1 MYDKYQ
7 SPLSERYASKEM
19 QYIFS
24 PDKKFKTWIASARVK
39 GTFNKYSQLRSMSG
53 MNGAQVA
60 QRVLQAAG
68 IYDVQVRHVSG
79 SLTDHYDPRT
89 KTVNLSDPVYNATSV
104 AALGVAAHE
113 CGHAIQH
120 AKSYAPLSIRSALV
134 PIANFGSM
142 LAWPVILIGL
152 FFNTRSSGLIIDIGI
167 LLFSAAVLFQL
178 VTLPVEFD
186 ASRRAL
192 VMLRTQ
198 GILADDELRYT
209 RRVLKSAA
217 LTYVASAAAA
227 ILQLL
232 RIILITN
239 GRRRDD

>member
-1 MYDKYQ
+1 MGYYYWD
-7 SPLSERYASKEM
+7 PT
-19 QYIFS
+19 YILVVIGAVICM
-24 PDKKFKTWIASARVK
+24 IASARVK

-134 PIANFGSM
+134 AIANFGSM

-198 GILADDELRYT
+198 GILADDELKYT

>member
-1 MYDKYQ
+1 MGYYYWD
-7 SPLSERYASKEM
+7 PT
-19 QYIFS
+19 YILVVIGAVICM
-24 PDKKFKTWIASARVK
+24 IASARVK

-120 AKSYAPLSIRSALV
+120 AKNYAPLSIRSALV

-167 LLFSAAVLFQL
+167 ILFSAAVLFQL

-198 GILADDELRYT
+198 GILADDELKYT

>member
-1 MYDKYQ
+1 MGYYYWD
-7 SPLSERYASKEM
+7 PT
-19 QYIFS
+19 YILVVIGAVICM
-24 PDKKFKTWIASARVK
+24 IASARVK

-113 CGHAIQH
+113 CGHAMQYDEEYFPI
-120 AKSYAPLSIRSALV
+120 KIRAAV
-134 PIANFGSM
+134 IPIANIGSA
-142 LAWPVILIGL
+142 LSWPIILLGL
-152 FFNTRSSGLIIDIGI
+152 FLGATGLMQLGVV
-167 LLFSAAVLFQL
+167 LFSLVVVFQL
-178 VTLPVEFD
+178 LTLPVEFD
-186 ASRRAL
+186 ASARAL
-192 VMLRTQ
+192 RTLRERNMLESS
-198 GILADDELRYT
+198 ELTGARK
-209 RRVLKSAA
+209 VLTAAA
-217 LTYVASAAAA
+217 LTYVAALLTS

-232 RIILITN
+232 RLVLLT
-239 GRRRDD
+239 RRDD

>member
-1 MYDKYQ
+1 MGYYYWD
-7 SPLSERYASKEM
+7 PT
-19 QYIFS
+19 YILVVIGAVICM
-24 PDKKFKTWIASARVK
+24 IASARVK

-60 QRVLQAAG
+60 LRVLQAAG

-198 GILADDELRYT
+198 GILADDELKYT

>member
-1 MYDKYQ
+1 MGYYYWD
-7 SPLSERYASKEM
+7 PT
-19 QYIFS
+19 YILVVIGAVICM
-24 PDKKFKTWIASARVK
+24 IASARVK

-198 GILADDELRYT
+198 GILADDELKYT

-232 RIILITN
+232 RIILITT
-239 GRRRDD
+239 GRRRAD

>member
-1 MYDKYQ
+1 MGYYYWD
-7 SPLSERYASKEM
+7 PT
-19 QYIFS
+19 YILVVIGAVICM
-24 PDKKFKTWIASARVK
+24 IASARVK

-53 MNGAQVA
+53 MNGAQIA

-152 FFNTRSSGLIIDIGI
+152 LFNTRSSGLIIDIGI

-198 GILADDELRYT
+198 GILADDELKYT

>member
-1 MYDKYQ
+1 MGYYYWD
-7 SPLSERYASKEM
+7 PT
-19 QYIFS
+19 YILVVIGAVICM
-24 PDKKFKTWIASARVK
+24 IASARVK

-152 FFNTRSSGLIIDIGI
+152 LFNTRSSGLIIDIGI

-198 GILADDELRYT
+198 GILVDDELRYT

>member
-1 MYDKYQ
+1 MGYYYWD
-7 SPLSERYASKEM
+7 ST
-19 QYIFS
+19 YILVVIGAVICM
-24 PDKKFKTWIASARVK
+24 IASARVK

-120 AKSYAPLSIRSALV
+120 AKNYAPLSIRSALV

-152 FFNTRSSGLIIDIGI
+152 LFNTRSSGLIIDIGI

-198 GILADDELRYT
+198 GILADDELKYT

>member
-1 MYDKYQ
+1 MGYYYWD
-7 SPLSERYASKEM
+7 PT
-19 QYIFS
+19 YILVVIGAVICM
-24 PDKKFKTWIASARVK
+24 IASARVK

-60 QRVLQAAG
+60 HRVLQAAG

-198 GILADDELRYT
+198 GILADDELKYT